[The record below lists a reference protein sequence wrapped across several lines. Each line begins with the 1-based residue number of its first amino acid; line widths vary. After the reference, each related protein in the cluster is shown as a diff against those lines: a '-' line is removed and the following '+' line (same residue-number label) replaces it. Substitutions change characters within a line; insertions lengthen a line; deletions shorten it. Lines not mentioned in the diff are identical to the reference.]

1 MNPTFKII
9 LIISYI
15 SIILLGC
22 NKNNDEFVSKPV
34 KMHYIDSRNIEHGV
48 TTEEEQELFDEV

>member
-1 MNPTFKII
+1 MNTTFKVI

-22 NKNNDEFVSKPV
+22 NKTNDNFFSKPV
-34 KMHYIDSRNIEHGV
+34 KVHYIESKDIEQNLA
-48 TTEEEQELFDEV
+48 TEEDQELFDEV